1 MFERIFTFLVSTSW
15 AFVLI
20 TSMEDLGKI
29 IGFEQMGDLGISM
42 VFGAVYLH
50 LMILDSNKKDKKEKD
65 EEKDRKELL

>member
-1 MFERIFTFLVSTSW
+1 MFERIFTFVIYTCF

-29 IGFEQMGDLGISM
+29 IGFEQMGILGISM

-50 LMILDSNKKDKKEKD
+50 LMIMNDKKKDK
-65 EEKDRKELL
+65 EEKDGVD

>member
-1 MFERIFTFLVSTSW
+1 MDRFDRIYCFVVYTCF

-29 IGFEQMGDLGISM
+29 IGFEQMGILGISI

-50 LMILDSNKKDKKEKD
+50 LMIMDSKKRDK
-65 EEKDRKELL
+65 EEKDGVD